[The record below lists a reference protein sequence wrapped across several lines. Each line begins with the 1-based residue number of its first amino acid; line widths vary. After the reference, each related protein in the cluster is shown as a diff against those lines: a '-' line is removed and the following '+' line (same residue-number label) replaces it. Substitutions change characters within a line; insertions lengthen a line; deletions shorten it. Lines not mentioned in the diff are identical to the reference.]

1 MGRSGHL
8 VEGTDVKVS
17 CEVKGGEM
25 DPFWKVIF
33 YGVPIIA
40 IELAILLIVA
50 LLVLQELKIINKEKM

>member
-1 MGRSGHL
+1 M
-8 VEGTDVKVS
+8 VEGTDVKIL
-17 CEVKGGEM
+17 CEVKGGKM

-50 LLVLQELKIINKEKM
+50 LLVLQELKIINKAKM

>member
-1 MGRSGHL
+1 M
-8 VEGTDVKVS
+8 EGTDVKIL
-17 CEVKGGEM
+17 CEVKGGKM

-50 LLVLQELKIINKEKM
+50 LLVLQELKIINKAKM